1 MDQAQK
7 EVAEARKLL
16 IREDQLAYIQKEKDE
31 KTFNSIKAQSAKN
44 NEALNGLEASLHF
57 LRSAKPDERGELTR
71 RYAVTITEFE
81 KVVAY
86 FRVYV
91 TGDA

>member
-1 MDQAQK
+1 MKDQT
-7 EVAEARKLL
+7 
-16 IREDQLAYIQKEKDE
+16 EKDE
-31 KTFNSIKAQSAKN
+31 ETFSSIKVQSAKN
-44 NEALNGLEASLHF
+44 EEALNGLEASLYF
-57 LRSAKPDERGELTR
+57 LRDAKPEERSELAR

-91 TGDA
+91 TG

>member
-1 MDQAQK
+1 MESQNRQS
-7 EVAEARKLL
+7 VIEAHEILEEER
-16 IREDQLAYIQKEKDE
+16 RLAYAQKEKDE
-31 KTFNSIKAQSAKN
+31 
-44 NEALNGLEASLHF
+44 EALNGLEASLCY
-57 LRSAKPDERGELTR
+57 LRSAKPDERSELTR
-71 RYAVTITEFE
+71 RYAVTITDFE